1 MIGKRDKR
9 DKNKCFSHYNFF
21 PKNRKGSHVEVI
33 ISFIIFVTFIFFI
46 FSIIE
51 PSINTQKDKEN
62 TFDNIEFGI
71 INKISSDM
79 TTITVKFSSGGS
91 ACVDLSDL
99 NIGNNIFVKDASGE
113 TVSSSSDGNTL
124 KINKGNPS
132 DTFFKI
138 YYSEEF
144 DELTGSGCSLVNYE
158 LGLTKTEKYIFETK
172 MLDLINEDYE
182 TLKNNLKIPKGI
194 EFGYGIKLS
203 NGTTFETNR
212 EENLSTNIF
221 IRETPIRYVDLEGN
235 ILIGVLKTK
244 IW

>member
-1 MIGKRDKR
+1 
-9 DKNKCFSHYNFF
+9 
-21 PKNRKGSHVEVI
+21 
-33 ISFIIFVTFIFFI
+33 
-46 FSIIE
+46 
-51 PSINTQKDKEN
+51 
-62 TFDNIEFGI
+62 
-71 INKISSDM
+71 
-79 TTITVKFSSGGS
+79 
-91 ACVDLSDL
+91 
-99 NIGNNIFVKDASGE
+99 
-113 TVSSSSDGNTL
+113 
-124 KINKGNPS
+124 
-132 DTFFKI
+132 
-138 YYSEEF
+138 
-144 DELTGSGCSLVNYE
+144 
-158 LGLTKTEKYIFETK
+158 